1 MELHSALQKLQQPC
15 VCVCVCDHIFA
26 VSNFIYTARGNLF
39 PKYTSPDRDFL
50 ISMIIMIILTI
61 QEGVV

>member
-1 MELHSALQKLQQPC
+1 MELHSALQKLQQP
-15 VCVCVCDHIFA
+15 CVCDHIFA

>member
-15 VCVCVCDHIFA
+15 VCVCDHIFA
-26 VSNFIYTARGNLF
+26 VSNFIYSARGNLF